1 MKMDAVVRQEGMEA
15 LIEKL
20 GKVDAERF
28 ISLIIKE
35 LFDYTKWHESLFE
48 GLTVRELSEKAMDY
62 VEKKQK
68 Y

>member
-28 ISLIIKE
+28 KSLIIE
-35 LFDYTKWHESLFE
+35 EPFDYTKWNESLFE

>member
-35 LFDYTKWHESLFE
+35 PFDYTKWHESLFE
-48 GLTVRELSEKAMDY
+48 GLTVRALSEKAMDY